1 MPEIGISISEYSQ
14 LSGLSVNQIYAR
26 IASGQIVAERIGTFK
41 IFPEATKAHQL
52 KLAQEKAERK
62 AQSHTPRTR
71 NKQPCKPSSKR
82 RRVYPKNSNFLEEL
96 KRLERGG

>member
-1 MPEIGISISEYSQ
+1 MPEMAVSISEYSK
-14 LSGLSVNQIYAR
+14 LAGLTMNQIYAR
-26 IASGQIVAERIGTFK
+26 IASGQIVAERIGTYK

-62 AQSHTPRTR
+62 AQSHSPRTR
-71 NKQPCKPSSKR
+71 NKQPCQPSSKR
-82 RRVYPKNSNFLEEL
+82 RRIYPRSSNYLDEI